1 MVVNLEQH
9 CCLADLGIRRSTLPL
24 GIVANGGEVG
34 GDGDGDDDDGGAGE
48 ILAGRNGD
56 TLAGAGGLGG
66 LPEPGHLAD
75 NGP

>member
-1 MVVNLEQH
+1 MVVSLEQH

-24 GIVANGGEVG
+24 GIVATGGEA
-34 GDGDGDDDDGGAGE
+34 GDDGVDDDDDDGGAGE
-48 ILAGRNGD
+48 ILAGGD
-56 TLAGAGGLGG
+56 GNTLAGGLGG